1 MSSITEWSKT
11 ESAIKKV
18 YFGKR
23 TSAIGAQ
30 RIKVL
35 AVEKEYDLPHIEK
48 HSPDGFNWG
57 YGGSGPADT
66 ALSILTDFLGDQDQ
80 AERFYQDFKCAFVA
94 NIKKEDDLVIHGVR
108 IHYWM
113 QRMIHKQET
122 AT

>member
-1 MSSITEWSKT
+1 MSSVIEQ
-11 ESAIKKV
+11 EKKV

-30 RIKVL
+30 KIKVL

-57 YGGSGPADT
+57 FGGSGPADT
-66 ALSILTDFLGDQDQ
+66 ALSILIDFLDGDREK
-80 AERFYQDFKCAFVA
+80 AEKFYQDFKWAFIA
-94 NIKKEDDLVIHGVR
+94 TIKREADLVILGSKIR
-108 IHYWM
+108 YWM
-113 QRMIHKQET
+113 ECMIHKQET

>member
-1 MSSITEWSKT
+1 MSSVREQDRKI
-11 ESAIKKV
+11 
-18 YFGKR
+18 YFGER

-66 ALSILTDFLGDQDQ
+66 ALSILVDFLEGDREK
-80 AERFYQDFKCAFVA
+80 AERFYQDFKRAFVV
-94 NIKKEDDLVIHGVR
+94 NIQKEDDLVIHGVR
-108 IHYWM
+108 IRYWIER
-113 QRMIHKQET
+113 QILKQET